1 MKGESKNFLFRV
13 SKCQRFLNSFS
24 FFLTNTKKKL
34 DLLRDRLIEIFRTLL
49 FPLHARERER
59 ERVKSQRSALLES
72 FKTKK

>member
-1 MKGESKNFLFRV
+1 MSEILIPFL
-13 SKCQRFLNSFS
+13 

-59 ERVKSQRSALLES
+59 ESKKSKKRSRE
-72 FKTKK
+72 FRDEEK

>member
-34 DLLRDRLIEIFRTLL
+34 DLLVRPFDRNLSHWSLPVI
-49 FPLHARERER
+49 RERER
-59 ERVKSQRSALLES
+59 EREREYKAREAIERV
-72 FKTKK
+72 

>member
-1 MKGESKNFLFRV
+1 MSEILIP
-13 SKCQRFLNSFS
+13 FS

-59 ERVKSQRSALLES
+59 ERERVKRSDRES
-72 FKTKK
+72 FETKK